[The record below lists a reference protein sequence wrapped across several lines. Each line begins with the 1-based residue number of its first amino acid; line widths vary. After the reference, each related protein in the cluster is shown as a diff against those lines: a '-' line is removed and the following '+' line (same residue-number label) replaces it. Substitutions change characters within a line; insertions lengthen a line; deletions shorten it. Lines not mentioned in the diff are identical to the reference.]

1 MNTINP
7 ANERLKRN
15 YIRHMKEAR
24 GLADSTIDNA
34 LRTLLEYERFTDFRD
49 FGKFRVKDA
58 IAFKKSLHAARGRQ
72 PAERSRRS
80 TIHNKLQPLQRFFAW
95 LAEQPGHKTK
105 IRFSDLEYFNLPQ
118 RDMQLARDQEAKP
131 SPSLELV
138 QTAIRAMPA
147 TTDLELRDRALMCC
161 ALLTGAR
168 VMALVTLKLR
178 HVRPDR
184 LGINQDAED
193 VRTKLSRS
201 YPTFF
206 FPVGDDIRQ
215 MFLEYVDHLKINLS
229 WDDRD
234 PLFPKAE
241 QNVGEAR
248 HFHTVGL
255 ARKHWATARKVRDI
269 FKDVFARVEAPYYNP
284 HSIRRTLALLG
295 QQICRTLEQMKA
307 WSQNLG
313 HTDMMTTSIHYGAV
327 SVTRISEV
335 MLSVRSSSDDEREA
349 FEAFKLM
356 WANPHMQAFFNSKK
370 RSE

>member
-1 MNTINP
+1 
-7 ANERLKRN
+7 
-15 YIRHMKEAR
+15 MKEAR
-24 GLADSTIDNA
+24 GLAASTIDNA
-34 LRTLLEYERFTDFRD
+34 LRALLEYERFTDFRD
-49 FGKFRVKDA
+49 FGRFRVNDA
-58 IAFKKSLHAARGRQ
+58 IAFKKSLHAARGSQ

-80 TIHNKLQPLQRFFAW
+80 TIHNKLQPLQRFFSW

-105 IRFSDLEYFNLPQ
+105 IRFCDLEYFNLPK
-118 RDMQLARDQEAKP
+118 RDMQIARDQEAKP
-131 SPSLELV
+131 SPSLKLV
-138 QTAIRAMPA
+138 QTAIRAMPC

-193 VRTKLSRS
+193 VHTKLSRS

-206 FPVGDDIRQ
+206 IPVGDDIRQ
-215 MFLEYVDHLKINLS
+215 MFLDYVDHLRTNLGRN
-229 WDDRD
+229 DAD
-234 PLFPKAE
+234 PLFPQAA

-269 FKDVFARVEAPYYNP
+269 FKAAFARVQAPYYNP

-295 QQICRTLEQMKA
+295 QQICRIPEQMKA
-307 WSQNLG
+307 WSQNLA
-313 HTDMMTTSIHYGAV
+313 HNDMLTTFTHYGAV
-327 SVTRISEV
+327 SVTRVSEV
-335 MLSVRSSSDDEREA
+335 MLSVGNSSDDEAEA

-356 WANPHMQAFFNSKK
+356 RANPNMRALFVSK
-370 RSE
+370 

>member
-1 MNTINP
+1 MNSINP
-7 ANERLKRN
+7 ANERLKRS

-34 LRTLLEYERFTDFRD
+34 LRALLEYERFTDFRD
-49 FGKFRVKDA
+49 FGKFRINDA
-58 IAFKKSLHAARGRQ
+58 IAFKKSLKTARGRQ
-72 PAERSRRS
+72 SAERSRRS
-80 TIHNKLQPLQRFFAW
+80 TIHNKLQPLQRFFTW

-105 IRFSDLEYFNLPQ
+105 IRFCDLEYLNLPR
-118 RDMQLARDQEAKP
+118 RDMQIARDQEVQP
-131 SPSLELV
+131 SPSLQLV
-138 QTAIRAMPA
+138 QTAIRAMPS

-178 HVRPDR
+178 HVRSDR
-184 LGINQDAED
+184 LGINQDAQD
-193 VRTKLSRS
+193 VHTKLSRS

-215 MFLEYVDHLKINLS
+215 MFLDYVDHLRTNLG
-229 WDDRD
+229 WNELD
-234 PLFPKAE
+234 PLFPQAA

-255 ARKHWATARKVRDI
+255 ARKHWATARKVREI
-269 FKDVFARVEAPYYNP
+269 FKEAFARAEAPYYNP

-295 QQICRTLEQMKA
+295 QQICRTPEELKA

-313 HTDMMTTSIHYGAV
+313 HNDMLTTFTYYGTI
-327 SVTRISEV
+327 SVTKVSEV
-335 MLSVRSSSDDEREA
+335 MLSVRDSADDEAEA

-356 WANPHMQAFFNSKK
+356 RANPQLRAIFASK
-370 RSE
+370 

>member
-1 MNTINP
+1 MTTANP
-7 ANERLKRN
+7 ANERIKRR
-15 YIRHMKEAR
+15 YIQHMKEAR

-34 LRTLLEYERFTDFRD
+34 LRAILDYERFTDFRD

-58 IAFKKSLHAARGRQ
+58 IAFKKSLQSAQGRK
-72 PAERSRRS
+72 PGERSRRS
-80 TIHNKLQPLQRFFAW
+80 TIHNKLQPLQRFFSW
-95 LAEQPGHKTK
+95 LAEQPGYRTK
-105 IRFSDLEYFNLPQ
+105 IRFTDLDYFNLPQ

-168 VMALVTLKLR
+168 VMALVTLKLK

-193 VRTKLSRS
+193 VKTKLSRS

-206 FPVGDDIRQ
+206 FPVGDDIKE
-215 MFLEYVDHLKINLS
+215 MFLAYFDHLKTNLGRK
-229 WDDRD
+229 DEDA
-234 PLFPKAE
+234 LFPQAT

-255 ARKHWATARKVRDI
+255 ARTHWATARKVRDI
-269 FKDVFARVEAPYYNP
+269 YKDAFARVEAPYYHP
-284 HSIRRTLALLG
+284 HSFRRMLALLG
-295 QQICRTLEQMKA
+295 QQICRTPEQLKA

-313 HTDMMTTSIHYGAV
+313 HNDMMTTSLHYGTLTT
-327 SVTRISEV
+327 TRISEV
-335 MLSVRSSSDDEREA
+335 MLSAGLSSDEEREA

-356 WANPHMQAFFNSKK
+356 WAMLKK
-370 RSE
+370 RP